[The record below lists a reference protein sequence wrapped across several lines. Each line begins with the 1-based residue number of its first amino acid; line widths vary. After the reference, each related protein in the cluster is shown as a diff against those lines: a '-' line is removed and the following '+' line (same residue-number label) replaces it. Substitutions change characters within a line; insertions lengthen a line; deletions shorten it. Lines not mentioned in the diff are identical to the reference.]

1 VLTTSKSSIVYCR
14 IKIELSCLKFILSDQ
29 GRLKDGTI
37 VAIKVLSADSRQGFR
52 EFINEL
58 AAISDIVHEN
68 LITLVG
74 CCAEGSHRFLVY
86 NYLENNSLACT
97 LLGMIFY
104 LNVFRLPIH
113 PFNSYVTFALTAHMV
128 LQDQA
133 VATSDSIG
141 KLVLKL
147 R

>member
-1 VLTTSKSSIVYCR
+1 MLTTSKSSIVYCR

-74 CCAEGSHRFLVY
+74 CCAEGSHRILVY

-97 LLGMIFY
+97 LLGIIFY
-104 LNVFRLPIH
+104 LMSPI
-113 PFNSYVTFALTAHMV
+113 YQVTL
-128 LQDQA
+128 
-133 VATSDSIG
+133 SIAM
-141 KLVLKL
+141 
-147 R
+147 